1 MTPAE
6 IARRAAEQRAA
17 MLARLQPVKNEAR
30 SKLGE
35 LRAQAESLKG
45 DAKDAKDT
53 RKLTASHPLDL
64 FITPR
69 ELAARMVEIAD
80 IRPGMAVLEPSAGT
94 GRIADAI
101 QARGTA
107 PACVELNCELVE
119 HLRRRGYLVHAADF
133 MNWKPTPEFA
143 KFHAVI
149 MNPPFSNGQDADHV
163 QRAYSFVMDGGIVV
177 AIMGEGV
184 FFRSDKKS
192 QNFRVWLDTV
202 GGTSEQLPA
211 NTFGQ
216 SGTGVNTRLVII
228 RK

>member
-1 MTPAE
+1 MTAAD

-45 DAKDAKDT
+45 DAQDAKDT
-53 RKLTASHPLDL
+53 RKLTTSHPLDL
-64 FITPR
+64 FVTPR
-69 ELAARMVEIAD
+69 ELAARMVEIAG

-94 GRIADAI
+94 GRIVDAI
-101 QARGTA
+101 QARGCA
-107 PACVELNCELVE
+107 PACVELNYELVE

-133 MNWKPTPEFA
+133 MEWTPAPEFA
-143 KFHAVI
+143 KYHAVI

-163 QRAYSFVMDGGIVV
+163 QRAYTFTLEGGVIV

-184 FFRSDKKS
+184 FFRSDRKS
-192 QNFRVWLDTV
+192 RDFREWLENV
-202 GGTSEQLPA
+202 GGTSEALPQ
-211 NTFGQ
+211 NTFTR
-216 SGTGVNTRLVII
+216 SGTQVNTRLVII